1 MKSRLFGTATIAALA
16 FGLPAMAQAPIKIG
30 FVSTF
35 SGPQAAIGEDMRRS
49 VELAKEHLGGKMG
62 GKPFEII
69 YEDDQFKPDV
79 GKQKSEKLVQQD
91 KVNFVAGYIWS
102 NVLLASLKTV
112 TDEGDTILISS
123 NAGPSQ
129 IAGELCNKNFFSTSW
144 NNDQTPMAMGQ
155 YLQEKGVK
163 SLYLMAGNYAAG
175 KDMLAGVKRTFK
187 GEIKGEDLTKWPD
200 QLDFSAELAKV
211 GAAKP
216 DGIFIFYPGA
226 HGVQFLQQY
235 VQAGLKGK
243 VPLYQVFS
251 IDAITLPQQKELALG
266 TLGRPGVGQRPAQ
279 RAEQEVRR
287 RLQEEARRLSVLLRR
302 AELRFDH
309 ADRLGRRGAEGR
321 SVEQGQG
328 PRRDEEGQL
337 QVAARRLQVQH
348 QPVPDP
354 ELLHPGSG
362 QGSGRHDDGED
373 HRHRGEGR
381 QGSVLR
387 EVPDEVTAA
396 RQRCCHPERSE
407 GSLTHQKRSLDY
419 ASLRSG

>member
-1 MKSRLFGTATIAALA
+1 MKTRLFGPATIAALA
-16 FGLPAMAQAPIKIG
+16 TLGMGSLPTMAQSTIKIG

-69 YEDDQFKPDV
+69 YEDDTFKPDV
-79 GKQKSEKLVQQD
+79 GKQKSEKLVLQD
-91 KVNFVAGYIWS
+91 KVNFVTGYIWS

-112 TDEGDTILISS
+112 TDEGDTILISA

-144 NNDQTPMAMGQ
+144 QNDQTPMAMGE
-155 YLQEKGVK
+155 YLNAKGVK

-200 QLDFSAELAKV
+200 QLDFSAELAKI

-226 HGVQFLQQY
+226 HGVQFVKQWT
-235 VQAGLKGK
+235 QAGLNKT

-251 IDAITLPQQKELALG
+251 IDAITLPQLGDLALG
-266 TLGRPGVGQRPAQ
+266 TLGAQ
-279 RAEQEVRR
+279 EWVNDLPNDQNKRFVADFKKKHNTYPSYYGAQSYDAIMLMASAAEA
-287 RLQEEARRLSVLLRR
+287 LKGDLSNKDKVR
-302 AELRFDH
+302 AELKKANF
-309 ADRLGRRGAEGR
+309 
-321 SVEQGQG
+321 
-328 PRRDEEGQL
+328 
-337 QVAARRLQVQH
+337 
-348 QPVPDP
+348 
-354 ELLHPGSG
+354 
-362 QGSGRHDDGED
+362 
-373 HRHRGEGR
+373 
-381 QGSVLR
+381 
-387 EVPDEVTAA
+387 
-396 RQRCCHPERSE
+396 
-407 GSLTHQKRSLDY
+407 K
-419 ASLRSG
+419 SLRGDFKFNTNQFPIQNFYIQETVKDPAGMMTVKTIATAVKDAKDPYFEKCPMK

>member
-1 MKSRLFGTATIAALA
+1 MKTSLFGTATIAALA

-266 TLGRPGVGQRPAQ
+266 TLGAQEWVNDLPNEQNKKYVADFKKKHGVYPSYYGAQ
-279 RAEQEVRR
+279 SYDSIMLIASAAEALKGDLSNKDKVRGEMKKANFKSLRGDFKYNTNQFPIQNFYIQEAVK
-287 RLQEEARRLSVLLRR
+287 
-302 AELRFDH
+302 
-309 ADRLGRRGAEGR
+309 
-321 SVEQGQG
+321 
-328 PRRDEEGQL
+328 
-337 QVAARRLQVQH
+337 
-348 QPVPDP
+348 DP
-354 ELLHPGSG
+354 EGMMTVKTIATAVK
-362 QGSGRHDDGED
+362 DGKDPYYEKC
-373 HRHRGEGR
+373 
-381 QGSVLR
+381 
-387 EVPDEVTAA
+387 PM
-396 RQRCCHPERSE
+396 
-407 GSLTHQKRSLDY
+407 K
-419 ASLRSG
+419 

>member
-1 MKSRLFGTATIAALA
+1 MKRQLFGTATIAALA
-16 FGLPAMAQAPIKIG
+16 FGLPATAQTPIKIG

-62 GKPFEII
+62 GVPFEII

-91 KVNFVAGYIWS
+91 KVNVVAGYIWS

-200 QLDFSAELAKV
+200 QLDFSAELAKIR
-211 GAAKP
+211 AAKP

-235 VQAGLKGK
+235 VQAGLKGTI
-243 VPLYQVFS
+243 PLYQVFS

-266 TLGRPGVGQRPAQ
+266 TLGAQEWVNDLPNEQNKKYVADFKKKHGVYPSYYGAQ
-279 RAEQEVRR
+279 SYDSIMLVASAAEALKGDLSNKDKVRAEMKKANFKSLRGGFKYNTNQFPIQNFYIQEAVK
-287 RLQEEARRLSVLLRR
+287 
-302 AELRFDH
+302 
-309 ADRLGRRGAEGR
+309 
-321 SVEQGQG
+321 
-328 PRRDEEGQL
+328 
-337 QVAARRLQVQH
+337 
-348 QPVPDP
+348 DP
-354 ELLHPGSG
+354 EGMMTVKTIATAVK
-362 QGSGRHDDGED
+362 DGKDPYYEKC
-373 HRHRGEGR
+373 
-381 QGSVLR
+381 
-387 EVPDEVTAA
+387 PM
-396 RQRCCHPERSE
+396 
-407 GSLTHQKRSLDY
+407 K
-419 ASLRSG
+419 

>member
-1 MKSRLFGTATIAALA
+1 MKSKLFGTATIAALA
-16 FGLPAMAQAPIKIG
+16 FGLPAMAQTPIKIG

-91 KVNFVAGYIWS
+91 KVNFVTGYIWS

-200 QLDFSAELAKV
+200 QLDFSAELAKIR
-211 GAAKP
+211 AAKP

-243 VPLYQVFS
+243 IPLYQVFS

-266 TLGRPGVGQRPAQ
+266 TLGAQEWVNDLPNEQNKKYVADFKKKHGVYPSYYGAQ
-279 RAEQEVRR
+279 SYDSIMLIASAAEALKGDLSNKDKVRAEMKKANFKSLRGDFKYNTNQFPIQNFYIQEAVK
-287 RLQEEARRLSVLLRR
+287 
-302 AELRFDH
+302 
-309 ADRLGRRGAEGR
+309 
-321 SVEQGQG
+321 
-328 PRRDEEGQL
+328 
-337 QVAARRLQVQH
+337 
-348 QPVPDP
+348 DP
-354 ELLHPGSG
+354 EGMMTVKTIATAVK
-362 QGSGRHDDGED
+362 DGKDPYYEKC
-373 HRHRGEGR
+373 
-381 QGSVLR
+381 
-387 EVPDEVTAA
+387 PM
-396 RQRCCHPERSE
+396 
-407 GSLTHQKRSLDY
+407 K
-419 ASLRSG
+419 

>member
-1 MKSRLFGTATIAALA
+1 MKSKLFGTATIAALA
-16 FGLPAMAQAPIKIG
+16 FGLPAMAQTPIKIG

-62 GKPFEII
+62 GVPFEII

-79 GKQKSEKLVQQD
+79 GKARSEKLVQQD
-91 KVNFVAGYIWS
+91 KVNVIAGYIWS
-102 NVLLASLKTV
+102 NVLLASLKSV

-200 QLDFSAELAKV
+200 QLDFSAELAKIR
-211 GAAKP
+211 AAKP

-235 VQAGLKGK
+235 VQAGLKGQ

-266 TLGRPGVGQRPAQ
+266 TLGAQEWVNDLPNDANKKYVADFKKKHGVYPSYYGAQ
-279 RAEQEVRR
+279 SYDSIMLIASAAEALKGDLSNKDKVRAEMKKANFKSLRGDFKYNTNQFPIQNFYIQEAVK
-287 RLQEEARRLSVLLRR
+287 
-302 AELRFDH
+302 
-309 ADRLGRRGAEGR
+309 
-321 SVEQGQG
+321 
-328 PRRDEEGQL
+328 
-337 QVAARRLQVQH
+337 
-348 QPVPDP
+348 DP
-354 ELLHPGSG
+354 EGMMTVKTIATAVK
-362 QGSGRHDDGED
+362 DGKDPYYEKC
-373 HRHRGEGR
+373 
-381 QGSVLR
+381 
-387 EVPDEVTAA
+387 PM
-396 RQRCCHPERSE
+396 
-407 GSLTHQKRSLDY
+407 K
-419 ASLRSG
+419 

>member
-1 MKSRLFGTATIAALA
+1 MKSKLFGTATIAALA

-62 GKPFEII
+62 GVPFEIV

-243 VPLYQVFS
+243 VLLYQVFS

-266 TLGRPGVGQRPAQ
+266 TLGAQEWVNDLPNEQNKKYVADFKKKHGVYPSYYGAQ
-279 RAEQEVRR
+279 SYDSIMLIASAAEALKGDLSNKDKVRAEMKKANFKSLRGGFTYNTNQFPIQNFYIQEAVK
-287 RLQEEARRLSVLLRR
+287 
-302 AELRFDH
+302 
-309 ADRLGRRGAEGR
+309 
-321 SVEQGQG
+321 
-328 PRRDEEGQL
+328 
-337 QVAARRLQVQH
+337 
-348 QPVPDP
+348 DP
-354 ELLHPGSG
+354 EGMMTVKTIATAVK
-362 QGSGRHDDGED
+362 DGKDPYYEKC
-373 HRHRGEGR
+373 
-381 QGSVLR
+381 
-387 EVPDEVTAA
+387 PM
-396 RQRCCHPERSE
+396 
-407 GSLTHQKRSLDY
+407 K
-419 ASLRSG
+419 

>member
-1 MKSRLFGTATIAALA
+1 MKSKLFGTATIAALA

-266 TLGRPGVGQRPAQ
+266 TLGAQEGVNDLPNEQNKKYVADFKKKHGVYPSYYGAQ
-279 RAEQEVRR
+279 SYDSIMLIASAAEALKGDLSNKDKVRAEMKKANFKSLRGDFKYNTNQFPIQNFYIQEAVK
-287 RLQEEARRLSVLLRR
+287 
-302 AELRFDH
+302 
-309 ADRLGRRGAEGR
+309 
-321 SVEQGQG
+321 
-328 PRRDEEGQL
+328 
-337 QVAARRLQVQH
+337 
-348 QPVPDP
+348 DP
-354 ELLHPGSG
+354 EGMMTVKTIATAVK
-362 QGSGRHDDGED
+362 DGKDPYYEKC
-373 HRHRGEGR
+373 
-381 QGSVLR
+381 
-387 EVPDEVTAA
+387 PM
-396 RQRCCHPERSE
+396 
-407 GSLTHQKRSLDY
+407 K
-419 ASLRSG
+419 